1 VFTVLGSSGFIGSA
15 LVTYL
20 RQRGET
26 VFCPPRNF
34 KPSKVQP
41 LGNLVYCIGLTAD
54 FRTRPYDTLDAHI
67 CLLTQY
73 LSQCTYDTF
82 SYLSSTRIYEG
93 SNDTSE
99 DAILNVQP
107 SNPGHLYNLTKLAGE
122 AACHA
127 LAGNRAR
134 IVRLSNVIGAD
145 WSSPNFLF
153 SLIRDA
159 VCSGVLQIDSSP
171 NSEKDYIFL
180 ADVVEVLYKIA
191 LQGKYKVYNVAHGQN
206 ISNEM
211 LVGMIMDAT
220 GCLVKWTPGGP
231 ENKFHIINN
240 IRMVKEFGIT
250 QTSLKIAVRNLID
263 EYKKVDK
270 NENCI

>member
-1 VFTVLGSSGFIGSA
+1 M
-15 LVTYL
+15 
-20 RQRGET
+20 
-26 VFCPPRNF
+26 
-34 KPSKVQP
+34 
-41 LGNLVYCIGLTAD
+41 
-54 FRTRPYDTLDAHI
+54 
-67 CLLTQY
+67 
-73 LSQCTYDTF
+73 
-82 SYLSSTRIYEG
+82 
-93 SNDTSE
+93 
-99 DAILNVQP
+99 
-107 SNPGHLYNLTKLAGE
+107 
-122 AACHA
+122 
-127 LAGNRAR
+127 
-134 IVRLSNVIGAD
+134 
-145 WSSPNFLF
+145 
-153 SLIRDA
+153 IRDA